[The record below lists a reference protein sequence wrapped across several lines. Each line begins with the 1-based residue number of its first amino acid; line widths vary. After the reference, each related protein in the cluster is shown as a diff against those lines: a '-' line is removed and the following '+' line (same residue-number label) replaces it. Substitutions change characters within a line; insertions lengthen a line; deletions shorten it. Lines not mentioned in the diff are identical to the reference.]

1 MRGAGTAESCCS
13 GRGGGRPL
21 QWVREPSV
29 VVPGVGPRKPA
40 AALRRSRAT
49 AAVLPL
55 LLLLLRLSLNDG
67 LVLNCPPRGA
77 EQSQHQHRTTAAVLL
92 LLWNLLSTARTAI
105 LQLAST
111 ATQWRT
117 VHRGHSCV
125 IVEGHIKKHPRSF
138 TISDIWSLFH
148 QVELF
153 SLPHFPPWLQHCLSF
168 WEHISAKN

>member
-55 LLLLLRLSLNDG
+55 LLLLLLRLSLNDG

-92 LLWNLLSTARTAI
+92 LLWNLLSTARTAT
-105 LQLAST
+105 LQLA
-111 ATQWRT
+111 RHRYT
-117 VHRGHSCV
+117 VKDSALWAQLCHCRRSHQEASEIIHNLGHL
-125 IVEGHIKKHPRSF
+125 KP
-138 TISDIWSLFH
+138 
-148 QVELF
+148 F
-153 SLPHFPPWLQHCLSF
+153 SSGR
-168 WEHISAKN
+168 II

>member
-105 LQLAST
+105 LQLA
-111 ATQWRT
+111 RHRYT
-117 VHRGHSCV
+117 VKDSAPWAQLCHCRRSHQEASEIIHNLGHL
-125 IVEGHIKKHPRSF
+125 KP
-138 TISDIWSLFH
+138 
-148 QVELF
+148 F
-153 SLPHFPPWLQHCLSF
+153 SSGR
-168 WEHISAKN
+168 II

>member
-105 LQLAST
+105 LQLA
-111 ATQWRT
+111 RHRYT
-117 VHRGHSCV
+117 VKDSALWAQLCHCRRSHQEASEIIHNLGHL
-125 IVEGHIKKHPRSF
+125 KP
-138 TISDIWSLFH
+138 
-148 QVELF
+148 F
-153 SLPHFPPWLQHCLSF
+153 SSGR
-168 WEHISAKN
+168 II

>member
-1 MRGAGTAESCCS
+1 M
-13 GRGGGRPL
+13 
-21 QWVREPSV
+21 
-29 VVPGVGPRKPA
+29 VPGVGPRKPA

-111 ATQWRT
+111 ATQ
-117 VHRGHSCV
+117 
-125 IVEGHIKKHPRSF
+125 
-138 TISDIWSLFH
+138 
-148 QVELF
+148 
-153 SLPHFPPWLQHCLSF
+153 
-168 WEHISAKN
+168 

>member
-1 MRGAGTAESCCS
+1 M
-13 GRGGGRPL
+13 
-21 QWVREPSV
+21 
-29 VVPGVGPRKPA
+29 VPGVGPRKPA

-49 AAVLPL
+49 AAVLP

-111 ATQWRT
+111 ATYMLI
-117 VHRGHSCV
+117 RGDLIQV
-125 IVEGHIKKHPRSF
+125 ISSVKVEQRS
-138 TISDIWSLFH
+138 
-148 QVELF
+148 
-153 SLPHFPPWLQHCLSF
+153 
-168 WEHISAKN
+168 A

>member
-1 MRGAGTAESCCS
+1 M
-13 GRGGGRPL
+13 
-21 QWVREPSV
+21 
-29 VVPGVGPRKPA
+29 VPGVGPRKPA

-49 AAVLPL
+49 AAVLPLL

-111 ATQWRT
+111 ATQ
-117 VHRGHSCV
+117 
-125 IVEGHIKKHPRSF
+125 
-138 TISDIWSLFH
+138 
-148 QVELF
+148 
-153 SLPHFPPWLQHCLSF
+153 
-168 WEHISAKN
+168 